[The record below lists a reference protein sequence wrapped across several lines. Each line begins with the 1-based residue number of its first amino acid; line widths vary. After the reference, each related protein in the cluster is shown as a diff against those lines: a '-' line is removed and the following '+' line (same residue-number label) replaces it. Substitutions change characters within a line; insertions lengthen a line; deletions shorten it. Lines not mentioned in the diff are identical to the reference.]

1 MNLIIHRGTNQIGGC
16 VTEIISGDTRIFI
29 DMGSE
34 LPGEDG
40 TSQPETMAISGVT
53 EGEPRCDGVFF
64 THTHGDHM
72 GQLDRI
78 VPGIPLYMGPT
89 ARELHLVLSRQI
101 DLFTPF
107 DKTKTITALNQAYT
121 YTLAEPIVIGSI
133 TVTPYMIDHSAF
145 DAYMLLIES
154 EGLRILHTGDFR
166 MHGFRGA
173 KTIPMLKKYV
183 GQVDWLICEG
193 TMLSREGET
202 VKSERELQ
210 QEERSLMK
218 QYKQVFV
225 LCSSMNI
232 DRIAGF
238 IKAKPDQRPTL
249 CDVYQK
255 EVLQCVEQSH
265 SNKSVLYDFGEL
277 NCDTIQ
283 ILNDPKMD
291 RGFLMFIR
299 ANNWSKDMLKK
310 FKDGVIVYSMWNGYI
325 SGKNKNK
332 KLAELLKG
340 RDWVSL
346 HTSGHVT
353 PDDLQKA
360 GDVLAPRKGIIPIH
374 SEAPERFK
382 ELFPDYNVV
391 CLVDGEELTL

>member
-1 MNLIIHRGTNQIGGC
+1 MNIIIHRGTHQIGGC
-16 VTEIISGDTRIFI
+16 VTEITSGDTRIFI

-40 TSQPETMAISGVT
+40 VSPKETMVIGGVT
-53 EGEPRCDGVFF
+53 EGEPCCDGVFF

-72 GQLDRI
+72 GQLDCI
-78 VPGIPLYMGPT
+78 MPGIPLYMGPT
-89 ARELHLVLSRQI
+89 AKDMHLVLSHRL
-101 DLFTPF
+101 DDFTSQ
-107 DKTKTITALNQAYT
+107 DKTKTIIALNKAYT
-121 YTLAEPIVIGSI
+121 YRPAKPIVAGNI

-145 DAYMLLIES
+145 DAYMLLVEA
-154 EGLRILHTGDFR
+154 EGLSVLHTGDFR
-166 MHGFRGA
+166 LHGFRGA

-193 TMLSREGET
+193 TMLSRDGET

-210 QEERSLMK
+210 QEESSLMK
-218 QYKQVFV
+218 QHKQVFV

-249 CDVYQK
+249 CDSYQK
-255 EVLQCVEQSH
+255 EVLKCVEEGH
-265 SNKSVLYDFGEL
+265 SNKSELYDFGDL
-277 NCDTIQ
+277 NSDCRQ

-291 RGFLMFIR
+291 QGFLMFIR
-299 ANNWSKDMLKK
+299 ANKWSRIMLEK
-310 FKDGVIVYSMWNGYI
+310 FKDGYIVYSMWSGYL

-332 KLAELLKG
+332 DLVELLKD
-340 RDWVSL
+340 RNWVSL

-353 PDDLQKA
+353 PDDLQKI
-360 GDVLAPRKGIIPIH
+360 GDVVAPRKGIIPIH
-374 SEAPERFK
+374 SEAPEKFK
-382 ELFPDYNVV
+382 ELFPDYNIV
-391 CLVDGEELTL
+391 LPVDGQEITL

>member
-1 MNLIIHRGTNQIGGC
+1 MNIIIHRGTHQIGGC
-16 VTEIISGDTRIFI
+16 VTEITSGDTRIFI

-40 TSQPETMAISGVT
+40 VSPKETMVIGGVT
-53 EGEPRCDGVFF
+53 EGEPCCDGVFF

-78 VPGIPLYMGPT
+78 MPGIPLYMGPT
-89 ARELHLVLSRQI
+89 AKDMHLVLSRRLACAQK
-101 DLFTPF
+101 L

-121 YTLAEPIVIGSI
+121 YRPAKPIVVGNI

-145 DAYMLLIES
+145 DAYMLLVEA
-154 EGLRILHTGDFR
+154 EGLSVLHTGDFR
-166 MHGFRGA
+166 LHGFRGA

-193 TMLSREGET
+193 TMLSRDGET

-210 QEERSLMK
+210 QEESSLMK
-218 QYKQVFV
+218 QHKQVFV

-249 CDVYQK
+249 CDSYQK
-255 EVLQCVEQSH
+255 EVLKCVEEGH
-265 SNKSVLYDFGEL
+265 SSKSKLYDFGEL

-283 ILNDPKMD
+283 IQNDPKMD
-291 RGFLMFIR
+291 QGFLMFIR
-299 ANNWSKDMLKK
+299 ANKWSRKMLGK
-310 FKDGVIVYSMWNGYI
+310 FNDGFIIYSMWSGYL

-332 KLAELLKG
+332 DLVELLKD
-340 RDWVSL
+340 RNWVSL
-346 HTSGHVT
+346 HTSGHIA
-353 PDDLQKA
+353 PDDLQKT
-360 GDVLAPRKGIIPIH
+360 GDVVAPRKGIIPIH
-374 SEAPERFK
+374 SEAPEKFK
-382 ELFPDYNVV
+382 ELFPDYNIV
-391 CLVDGEELTL
+391 LPVDGEVITL